1 MRENSVVL
9 RLLGPVSR
17 YLSRMKR
24 VPASVGVLVVV
35 LGAFACGGVDQSDA
49 LRSSRGTSSG
59 GSSGASSSGSS
70 GEPDDASTSSS
81 SSSSSSSGG
90 DGGGNDA
97 GSDAPADAAGPAN
110 AFTGAGAFVMK
121 TGPNTTKG
129 DHGNGGNPAKQ
140 GCLQAACHA
149 AGGEG
154 PRWFAGGTV
163 YKDKAAT
170 MPAAAVEVRL
180 RDAAGHALI
189 TNTDNLGNFY
199 VRAADATNAQLTFP
213 LHVGVRDGATTKLM
227 SATIANGDCNSAAC
241 HGGAQGFVYLQ

>member
-1 MRENSVVL
+1 
-9 RLLGPVSR
+9 
-17 YLSRMKR
+17 MKR
-24 VPASVGVLVVV
+24 VSSSVGVLVVV
-35 LGAFACGGVDQSDA
+35 LGAFACGGVDQTDA

-59 GSSGASSSGSS
+59 DPGSSSSSGSS
-70 GEPDDASTSSS
+70 GDPGDASTSSS
-81 SSSSSSSGG
+81 SSSSGGG

-97 GSDAPADAAGPAN
+97 GSDASSDAATPVN

-121 TGPNTTKG
+121 TGPNTTKS

-180 RDAAGHALI
+180 RDAAGHSLV

-199 VRAADATNAQLTFP
+199 VRAADATNAQLAFP
-213 LHVGVRDGATTKLM
+213 LHVGVRDATTTKLM